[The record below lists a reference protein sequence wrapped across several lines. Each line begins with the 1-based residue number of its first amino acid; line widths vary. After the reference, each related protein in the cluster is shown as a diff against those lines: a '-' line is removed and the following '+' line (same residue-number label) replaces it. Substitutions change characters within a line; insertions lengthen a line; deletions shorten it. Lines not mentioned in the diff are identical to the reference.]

1 MLTQLFLLFP
11 LVGKG
16 TYPRFVYLLLIFVY
30 FLDAVELLLVP
41 NMYELWNESLNIDVN
56 NSINIKNTNNQLSSS
71 PTEHK
76 KDHDIWRCKSMS
88 WLVCLFV
95 CLFAWWCLTP
105 LSTTFQLYRSGQF
118 YWWRKPEDP
127 EKTIDLSQFTD
138 KLFHIML
145 YTSPW

>member
-16 TYPRFVYLLLIFVY
+16 SYPRFVYLLLIFVIC
-30 FLDAVELLLVP
+30 LDAVELLLVP

-56 NSINIKNTNNQLSSS
+56 NSINIKKTNNHLSSS

-95 CLFAWWCLTP
+95 CLMVFNATFNKISVISW
-105 LSTTFQLYRSGQF
+105 LSVLLVDETGGPGENHR
-118 YWWRKPEDP
+118 PVA
-127 EKTIDLSQFTD
+127 I
-138 KLFHIML
+138 H
-145 YTSPW
+145 